1 MNQERDNAPRLVII
15 VAATLAAV
23 GLILIVM
30 AAIQSDALP
39 QLIGGVVVLGL
50 IVIALAVIGVVLF
63 GKFGKTKLELDTEHH
78 RHVEA
83 MAQKGYLPN
92 NDRYKSALLDEPE
105 DLPVS
110 TTGETDST
118 VNEYLNDAIELLAL
132 SGLEMPNKRDSQQ
145 IIPFYKARKNPYFA
159 DVDVWMKAVKY
170 LLIKQKAYEWRVRGK
185 NKGTFLFTGTV
196 GELLDTLKAQLPAPP
211 AQR

>member
-1 MNQERDNAPRLVII
+1 MNQDRDNTPRLVII

-30 AAIQSDALP
+30 LSILSDALL
-39 QLIGGVVVLGL
+39 QLIAGVVVLGL
-50 IVIALAVIGVVLF
+50 ITIALAAIGVVLF
-63 GKFGKTKLELDTEHH
+63 EKFGKTKVEIDKENH
-78 RHVEA
+78 RYIEA
-83 MAQKGYLPN
+83 MTRLGYPPN
-92 NDRYKSALLDEPE
+92 DNRFRTALLDEPE

-145 IIPFYKARKNPYFA
+145 IIPFYKARNNPYFA
-159 DVDVWMKAVKY
+159 DVNVWTNAVKY
-170 LLIKQKAYEWRVRGK
+170 LLIKQKAYEKRVR
-185 NKGTFLFTGTV
+185 NRHMGTFLYTGTV
-196 GELLDTLKAQLPAPP
+196 GELLDKLKAQLPAPL